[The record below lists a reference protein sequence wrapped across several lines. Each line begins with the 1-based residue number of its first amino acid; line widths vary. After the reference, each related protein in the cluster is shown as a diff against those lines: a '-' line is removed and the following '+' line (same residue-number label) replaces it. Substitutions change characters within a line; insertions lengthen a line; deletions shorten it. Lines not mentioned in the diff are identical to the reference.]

1 MGQITITVSG
11 SFRKLAPKRF
21 SAISGGHAQAVAEAI
36 EFLSGEL
43 LPDAIQQ
50 DHKLHEGNHYP
61 EIGFGEKS
69 NEKRR

>member
-1 MGQITITVSG
+1 MGQITITTSG

-21 SAISGGHAQAVAEAI
+21 SAI
-36 EFLSGEL
+36 SGEL

>member
-1 MGQITITVSG
+1 MGSIIITTSG
-11 SFRKLAPKRF
+11 SFRISTSKTF
-21 SAISGGHAQAVAEAI
+21 SAMHGGHAQAVAEAI

-50 DHKLHEGNHYP
+50 DHELHEGNHYP